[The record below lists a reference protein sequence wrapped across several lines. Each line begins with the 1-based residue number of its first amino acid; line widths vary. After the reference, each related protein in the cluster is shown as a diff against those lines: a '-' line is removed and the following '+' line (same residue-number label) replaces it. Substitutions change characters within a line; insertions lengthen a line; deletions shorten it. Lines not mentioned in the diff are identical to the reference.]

1 MMDDQGNHDA
11 APRVPRKL
19 PLAVVLVGLVLWSLL
34 AWALYVLVGPVLSWI
49 AGNAGLLAD
58 SGKDLA
64 TTAGAG
70 KEIGNIVDGL
80 NVSGLLGQVIA
91 VLGVILKPMIVI
103 VGAIGALAL
112 IAAPR
117 FCRNWDGCWPRADT
131 DWRPNGFCG
140 GAALLD
146 ADAEKAEPRTSAI
159 WQVRD

>member
-1 MMDDQGNHDA
+1 MGKHGHGNRWYGGSRRRRDGGDPRMMGDSGNHEA

-91 VLGVILKPMIVI
+91 VLGVILKPLIVI
-103 VGAIGALAL
+103 VWAIGALSL
-112 IAAPR
+112 IAAPAILPKLGR
-117 FCRNWDGCWPRADT
+117 
-131 DWRPNGFCG
+131 
-140 GAALLD
+140 LL
-146 ADAEKAEPRTSAI
+146 ATRLH
-159 WQVRD
+159 

>member
-1 MMDDQGNHDA
+1 MGRHGHDSRWYGESRSRRGGGYPRMMDEQGNHDA

-49 AGNAGLLAD
+49 AANAGLLAD

-91 VLGVILKPMIVI
+91 VLRVILKPMIVI
-103 VGAIGALAL
+103 VWAIGALAL
-112 IAAPR
+112 IAAPAILPKLGR
-117 FCRNWDGCWPRADT
+117 
-131 DWRPNGFCG
+131 
-140 GAALLD
+140 LL
-146 ADAEKAEPRTSAI
+146 ATR
-159 WQVRD
+159 RH

>member
-1 MMDDQGNHDA
+1 MMRLPACRGNCRWRSFLSVS
-11 APRVPRKL
+11 PFGRCSP
-19 PLAVVLVGLVLWSLL
+19 GLFTS
-34 AWALYVLVGPVLSWI
+34 LVGPVLSWI
-49 AGNAGLLAD
+49 AANAGLLAD